1 MNISYILEA
10 QNIKKSFDG
19 VVALSDASF
28 TLNEGEIC
36 GLVGANGSGK
46 TTFARIISGLIKPDA
61 GQLYLYGSE
70 INLKSHLDAEKLNIS
85 MVHQNLSLIPEMT
98 VWENINLGRE
108 KATSWGILKK
118 EEAIIRAEEAI
129 RELQVNISLYEKV
142 SQLAPAEKQ
151 LLEIVKALSRHPKIL
166 ILDEPT
172 ASLGFKQ
179 VEILF
184 EKLNQLKQNQVSVI
198 FISHRIWEITRIC
211 DRLVA
216 FRNGKTVGEIDF
228 RIQPRD
234 ERLIVPLIT
243 GKKEN
248 GEEKSIHEKRPI
260 QSFETSD
267 VILEVENLTKKDK
280 LHHISFKVRKGEIV
294 GLGGLNGQGQEEILF
309 ILAGYL
315 RKTSGKIKIDGQE
328 VTIKHPSHTIERGVF
343 LVPGDRQKEGL
354 FLNHSVF
361 TNLIYPW
368 VAMKKQK
375 FILPLNKLREEANQS
390 IHTISLVPPDLNK
403 LVSHLSGGNQQKVV
417 VGKWLSLSPKILLLN
432 DPTKGVDV
440 ETRRNLYH
448 IITDLTANGV
458 AVLLYASD
466 NEELIANCDRVLIV
480 FEGQI
485 VDEICGDGI
494 CEENLVACSLRV
506 Q

>member
-1 MNISYILEA
+1 MSFILEA
-10 QNIKKSFDG
+10 RNLKKSFDG

-28 TLNEGEIC
+28 TLNQGEIC

-61 GQLYLYGSE
+61 GQLYLYGSQ
-70 INLKSHLDAEKLNIS
+70 INLKSHLEAEKLAIS
-85 MVHQNLSLIPEMT
+85 MVHQNLSLVPEMT

-108 KATSWGILKK
+108 IITPLGILKK
-118 EEAIIRAEEAI
+118 EEALVRAEAAI
-129 RELQVNISLYEKV
+129 QELKVNISLYDKV
-142 SQLAPAEKQ
+142 SQLAPSDQQ
-151 LLEIVKALSRHPKIL
+151 LLEIVKALSRNPKIL

-184 EKLNQLKQNQVSVI
+184 EKLIQLKKDQVSVI

-216 FRNGKTVGEIDF
+216 FRNGKTVGEVDF
-228 RIQPRD
+228 QQQPRE
-234 ERLIVPLIT
+234 ERLIIPLIT

-248 GEEKSIHEKRPI
+248 EDEKGIHEKRPYRNFDTR
-260 QSFETSD
+260 Q
-267 VILEVENLTKKDK
+267 VILEVDSLSKRDK
-280 LHHISFKVRKGEIV
+280 LHNISFKIREGEVI

-309 ILAGYL
+309 ILSGYL
-315 RKTSGKIKIDGQE
+315 RKTSGKIKINNQE
-328 VTIKHPSHTIERGVF
+328 IIIKNPSQAIERGIF

-354 FLNHSVF
+354 FLNHNVF
-361 TNLIYPW
+361 TNLVYPQ
-368 VAMKKQK
+368 VAQKKQK
-375 FILPLNKLREEANQS
+375 FILPLKELRQTVNTTIQK
-390 IHTISLVPPDLNK
+390 ISLVPPDPRK

-417 VGKWLSLSPKILLLN
+417 IGKWLSLSPRILLLN
-432 DPTKGVDV
+432 DPTKGVDI
-440 ETRRNLYH
+440 ETRKNLYK
-448 IITDLTANGV
+448 IIADLSNQGV
-458 AVLLYASD
+458 SVLLYASD

-485 VDEICGDGI
+485 VEEICGDRI
-494 CEENLVACSLRV
+494 CEENLIASSLRV